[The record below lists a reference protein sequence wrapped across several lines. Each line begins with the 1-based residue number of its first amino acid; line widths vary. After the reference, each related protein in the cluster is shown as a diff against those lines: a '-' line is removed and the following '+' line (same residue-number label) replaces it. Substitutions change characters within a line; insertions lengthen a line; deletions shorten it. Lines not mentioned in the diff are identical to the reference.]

1 MDPKEQSSQG
11 HSRFEWGLP
20 QVMQRA
26 GRLSALREISAQ
38 GHRTEKA
45 RGLRQPKI
53 PGTLR
58 TKTIMKT
65 KLITTAL
72 ATVLAITCAYSQD
85 SMKTA
90 PASDALLRPDRCA
103 QQQDLQDTGFRA
115 GQLDDSA
122 REILPIRYPPNTEDY
137 ENTLYNEHH
146 FFHPNDL
153 RRYSLG
159 KKNLKRSADGS
170 FLPRRLLT
178 PQVTEF

>member
-45 RGLRQPKI
+45 RGLRQPRI

-122 REILPIRYPPNTEDY
+122 REILPIRI
-137 ENTLYNEHH
+137 
-146 FFHPNDL
+146 
-153 RRYSLG
+153 RRTPRTMKIPSTTSITSSIPTISG
-159 KKNLKRSADGS
+159 ATRSEKRISNAAPTARFCRGGS
-170 FLPRRLLT
+170 
-178 PQVTEF
+178 